1 MQYDHKQIEQKWQE
15 EWAKNKIY
23 TTPDSVPGKDNFYL
37 LVELPYPSGNL
48 HVGHWYAFAVPDM
61 LARMLRMQG
70 KNVMYPI
77 GFDAFGLPA
86 ENAAIKN
93 KVNPAVW
100 TEGNIEYM
108 KGQIRSMGTMFD
120 WSREVVTCRPDY
132 YKWTQWLFLQMH
144 KHGLVYQKETAVNW
158 CPKDLTV
165 LANEQVVDGA
175 CERCGSVVEQ
185 RQMLQWNI
193 KITQYADRLI
203 DDLEGMDWPQQ
214 IKESQKNWIGR
225 SEGAEIDFPLAEV
238 DKATKVLILH
248 GKGGTPE
255 NYVFPWLKTEL
266 EKRGYAV
273 ELPALPNTSEPND
286 EEQAEYVEKNCTLD
300 ENTVI
305 VAQSF
310 GGIVAMR
317 LLERGH
323 KVQRV
328 VMAAVPFTGTFMDG
342 KDRPSVRA
350 ACEKGFDF
358 ETIQKNSKTFIILY
372 DKRDNI
378 VPQADLNAW
387 HANLG
392 GIYMEGSG
400 SEPHFSGLQ
409 EPDMVM
415 ASVPTIRVF
424 TTRPDTLFGATYL
437 VLAPDHQWVTLA
449 LGHET
454 VLKNNDAVQA
464 YVDQTKRKTELERQ
478 TDQKEKTGVKLEGVM
493 AVNPATGEKIP
504 MYVADYVLASYG
516 TGAIMAVPAHDER
529 DGEFAKKFNIPVR
542 DVVEPMTVRTSGP
555 DTFRENEPFDEREA
569 VIAIIQHWSEDKYLC
584 LQSPARNLNYF
595 VCGGIDSGEDVAEAG
610 RREIEEETG
619 YASAEFVK
627 QLGGIIHS
635 RFYQSIKKYNREA
648 HFRPLLY
655 KLKDD
660 TRHDIDE
667 REKALHEAVWID
679 ADKISTF
686 LNRDDVSLAWKRHSG
701 EEIYTG
707 EGKLTNSGEF
717 DRMKTEDGRKTITE
731 KFGRAK
737 KTYRLRDW
745 IVSRQ
750 RYWGVPIPMIHC
762 DKCGIVPVAEEQL
775 PVLLPETDDYLP
787 EGTGKSPL
795 AKVASF
801 VNVSCASCG
810 GAARRETDTL
820 DTFVDS
826 SWYYHRYIDPKNT
839 EAFADPAKLDA
850 WMPIDLYS
858 GGAEHTTVH
867 VLYSRFWQKAFFDMG
882 LLKDAE
888 PFTRRMNR
896 SLIMGP
902 DGQKMSKS
910 RGNVIDPDVVVERL
924 GADTVRMYLAFIGPY
939 NEVSNYPWN
948 PDGVVGIRRFLERV
962 GRADEYVHDA
972 EVSALNVPLHKAI
985 KKVGDDGA
993 ALKFNTAI
1001 SQLMILLNAIEKE
1014 KAIGRAQWETF
1025 LKLLAPF
1032 APHLAEE
1039 MWSLRSNATSIHLEA
1054 WPQYEEKHL
1063 VEDTVTIAIQ
1073 IDGKTRGEVQA
1084 RHGDDTQLEAL
1095 AREAVASRL
1104 EGHEIARTIV
1114 VSGRLVNFVLKH

>member
-1 MQYDHKQIEQKWQE
+1 MQYDHKAIEKKWQE
-15 EWAKNKIY
+15 EWATNKIY
-23 TTPDSVPGKDNFYL
+23 TTPDKVPGKDNFYL

-93 KVNPAVW
+93 KVNPAIW

-175 CERCGSVVEQ
+175 CERCSSVVEQ
-185 RQMLQWNI
+185 RLMLQWNI
-193 KITQYADRLI
+193 KITKYADRLI

-225 SEGAEIDFPLAEV
+225 SEGAEIDFRLDIPDESMKRVIL
-238 DKATKVLILH
+238 LH
-248 GKGGTPE
+248 GKGGTADGALMQ
-255 NYVFPWLKTEL
+255 WARGEL
-266 EKRGYAV
+266 EKSGYEV
-273 ELPALPNTSEPND
+273 EVPQLPNTTEPD
-286 EEQAEYVEKNCTLD
+286 DIEQAEYIKNNCTID
-300 ENTVI
+300 EHTILVGHS
-305 VAQSF
+305 A
-310 GGIVAMR
+310 GGLAAMR
-317 LLERGH
+317 LLESTKAGRL
-323 KVQRV
+323 VLV
-328 VMAAVPFTGTFMDG
+328 ATPFKAKFLDG
-342 KDRPSVRA
+342 KERPTIARSIERGYDFARIRA
-350 ACEKGFDF
+350 NVQGVLA
-358 ETIQKNSKTFIILY
+358 LY
-372 DKRDNI
+372 DVGDPI
-378 VPQADLNAW
+378 VPIEDGESYAKAFDTFLMRGNGTEGHFNA
-387 HANLG
+387 AK
-392 GIYMEGSG
+392 
-400 SEPHFSGLQ
+400 
-409 EPDMVM
+409 EPDLLM
-415 ASVPTIRVF
+415 AIMPTIRVF

-449 LGHET
+449 LGHKT
-454 VLKNNDAVQA
+454 VLKNNAEVQA

-478 TDQKEKTGVKLEGVM
+478 ADQKEKTGVKLEGVT
-493 AVNPATGEKIP
+493 AINPATGEKIP

-529 DGEFAKKFNIPVR
+529 DGEFAKKFNIPITE
-542 DVVEPMTVRTSGP
+542 VVEPLDVRTSGL
-555 DTFRENEPFDEREA
+555 DAFHTDEPVVERNA
-569 VIAIIQHWSEDKYLC
+569 VMAVVKHWEQDKYLC
-584 LQSPARNLNYF
+584 LKWNWSGVYGF
-595 VCGGIDSGEDVAEAG
+595 VTGGIEEGEDPVQTAI
-610 RREIEEETG
+610 REIEEETG
-619 YASAEFVK
+619 YSSAEYVRS
-627 QLGGIIHS
+627 LGTRVHAKFYAGNKMVN
-635 RFYQSIKKYNREA
+635 RFA
-648 HFRPLLY
+648 HFTPLLF
-655 KLKDD
+655 KLKDGSHSEVSEKESSIHVAEWFD
-660 TRHDIDE
+660 ADEVMEKLNRHDF
-667 REKALHEAVWID
+667 KLVWQRVN
-679 ADKISTF
+679 DKTT
-686 LNRDDVSLAWKRHSG
+686 
-701 EEIYTG
+701 YTG
-707 EGKLTNSGEF
+707 EGLLVNSGEF
-717 DRMKTEDGRKTITE
+717 DGMATSLARSTMTE
-731 KFGRAK
+731 KYGRAK

-762 DKCGIVPVAEEQL
+762 EKCGIVPVAEEQL

-795 AKVASF
+795 AKVDSF
-801 VNVSCASCG
+801 VNVACPACG

-910 RGNVIDPDVVVERL
+910 RGNVIDPDEVVERL

-939 NEVSNYPWN
+939 NEVASYPWN

-962 GRADEYVHDA
+962 GRAEEFVQDA
-972 EVSALNVPLHKAI
+972 EVAALNVPLHKAI
-985 KKVGDDGA
+985 KKVGEDGA

-1032 APHLAEE
+1032 APHMAEE
-1039 MWSLRSNATSIHLEA
+1039 MWSLGGKKDSIHLEP
-1054 WPQYEEKHL
+1054 WPQFEEKHL
-1063 VEDTVTIAIQ
+1063 VEDTVMIAIQ
-1073 IDGKTRGEVQA
+1073 INGKTRGEVQA
-1084 RHGDDTQLEAL
+1084 RYGDDTQLEAL
-1095 AREAVASRL
+1095 AREVVAAKL
-1104 EGHEIARTIV
+1104 EGHEIVRTIV